1 MSIELAR
8 ARLRGI
14 YAIVAAA
21 VIIVVIPF
29 FQGTIL
35 AGTGYLTAIN
45 HITDQH
51 DFGPYLAWVA
61 QNQETDVIFHAVQF
75 LAFLLIFTLP
85 AALADILWA
94 SATRWSHIARITGQ
108 VGSGCYALAVL
119 VGLVVSGNS
128 AGSYADASTPGL
140 HAGIASDFAGRFA
153 IQNILSH
160 IAGGI
165 MLAVWLMIIG
175 AQMMRS
181 SQKALPSWIGYLAVL
196 VAALLVVTA
205 LQFAALPAAAET
217 SLSSLAFFALALW
230 LLALGIYLSRLR
242 AFPRLS
248 AAAPSGS
255 APGSSEST
263 PDTDVDSIGPTLQ
276 SGDQS
281 TLEETNR

>member
-21 VIIVVIPF
+21 IIIVVIPF
-29 FQGTIL
+29 FQGTVL
-35 AGTGYLTAIN
+35 AGTGYLTVIN
-45 HITDQH
+45 HITGQH

-85 AALADILWA
+85 AALAGILWA
-94 SATRWSHIARITGQ
+94 STTRWSRIARITGQ

-119 VGLVVSGNS
+119 VGLVISGNS
-128 AGSYADASTPGL
+128 AGSYADASTPSL
-140 HAGIASDFAGRFA
+140 RAAIASSFAGQFA
-153 IQNILSH
+153 IQNLLSH

-165 MLAVWLMIIG
+165 ILAVWLMIVG
-175 AQMMRS
+175 AQMMHS
-181 SQKALPSWIGYLAVL
+181 SQKALPSWLGYLAVL
-196 VAALLVVTA
+196 VAALLVITA

-217 SLSSLAFFALALW
+217 SLSSIAFFALALW
-230 LLALGIYLSRLR
+230 LLALGICLSRLQ
-242 AFPRLS
+242 AIPRLTEVAS
-248 AAAPSGS
+248 SRS

-263 PDTDVDSIGPTLQ
+263 PDSDVDSSAPILQ
-276 SGDQS
+276 SDDQS

>member
-21 VIIVVIPF
+21 IIIVVIPF

-61 QNQETDVIFHAVQF
+61 QNQETDVIFHAIQF

-85 AALADILWA
+85 AALATILWA
-94 SATRWSHIARITGQ
+94 SATRWSRIARITGQ

-128 AGSYADASTPGL
+128 AGSYADASTPAL
-140 HAGIASDFAGRFA
+140 RVGIASNFAGRFA

-175 AQMMRS
+175 AQLMRS
-181 SQKALPSWIGYLAVL
+181 SQKALPGWLGYLAVL
-196 VAALLVVTA
+196 VAALLVVTT

-242 AFPRLS
+242 AFPRLTAEAS
-248 AAAPSGS
+248 SGS
-255 APGSSEST
+255 APNSSEST
-263 PDTDVDSIGPTLQ
+263 PDIDVDSSGPTLQ
-276 SGDQS
+276 SDGQS

>member
-35 AGTGYLTAIN
+35 AGTGYLTAIS
-45 HITDQH
+45 HINDQH
-51 DFGPYLAWVA
+51 DFGPYLNWVA

-85 AALADILWA
+85 ATLADILWA
-94 SATRWSHIARITGQ
+94 SATRWSRISRITGQ

-128 AGSYADASTPGL
+128 AGSYANASTAGL
-140 HAGIASDFAGRFA
+140 HAGIASDFAGQFA

-181 SQKALPSWIGYLAVL
+181 SQKALPSWLGYLAVL

-230 LLALGIYLSRLR
+230 LLALGIYMSRLR

-248 AAAPSGS
+248 AAPPSGS

-276 SGDQS
+276 SDDQS

>member
-21 VIIVVIPF
+21 IIIVVIPF

-35 AGTGYLTAIN
+35 AGTGYLAAIN

-85 AALADILWA
+85 AALVDVLWA
-94 SATRWSHIARITGQ
+94 SATSWGRIARITGQ

-119 VGLVVSGNS
+119 VGLVISGNS
-128 AGSYADASTPGL
+128 AGSYADASTPAKQSSI
-140 HAGIASDFAGRFA
+140 AGNFAGGFA

-160 IAGGI
+160 IVGGVVLAG
-165 MLAVWLMIIG
+165 WLMIIG

-181 SQKALPSWIGYLAVL
+181 SQKALPSWLGYLAVL

-217 SLSSLAFFALALW
+217 SLSSLTFFALALW
-230 LLALGIYLSRLR
+230 LLGLGIYLSRLR
-242 AFPRLS
+242 AFPRRN
-248 AAAPSGS
+248 SGS
-255 APGSSEST
+255 AQGSSEST
-263 PDTDVDSIGPTLQ
+263 PDIDVDSSGPTLQ
-276 SGDQS
+276 SDGQS

>member
-21 VIIVVIPF
+21 IIIVVIPF

-75 LAFLLIFTLP
+75 VAFLLIFTLP
-85 AALADILWA
+85 AALADVLWA
-94 SATRWSHIARITGQ
+94 SATSWSRIARITGQ

-119 VGLVVSGNS
+119 VGLVISGNS
-128 AGSYADASTPGL
+128 AGSYADASTPAEQADI
-140 HAGIASDFAGRFA
+140 AGNFAGHFA
-153 IQNILSH
+153 IQNLLSH
-160 IAGGI
+160 IAGGVI
-165 MLAVWLMIIG
+165 LAVWLMIIG

-181 SQKALPSWIGYLAVL
+181 SQKALPSWLGYLAVL

-230 LLALGIYLSRLR
+230 LLALGIYLFRLR
-242 AFPRLS
+242 AFPRLT
-248 AAAPSGS
+248 SGS

-263 PDTDVDSIGPTLQ
+263 PGIDVDSSGPTLQ
-276 SGDQS
+276 SDGQS
-281 TLEETNR
+281 ALEETNR

>member
-21 VIIVVIPF
+21 IIIVVIPF

-35 AGTGYLTAIN
+35 AGTGYLAAIN

-85 AALADILWA
+85 AVLADILWT
-94 SATRWSHIARITGQ
+94 SPTTWSRIARISGQ

-128 AGSYADASTPGL
+128 AGSYADASTPAL
-140 HAGIASDFAGRFA
+140 RAAIADNFAGRFA

-165 MLAVWLMIIG
+165 MLAVWLMIAG

-181 SQKALPSWIGYLAVL
+181 SQKALPGWLGYLAVL

-230 LLALGIYLSRLR
+230 LLALGIYLYRLQ
-242 AFPRLS
+242 ALPRLP
-248 AAAPSGS
+248 AAASSES
-255 APGSSEST
+255 ASVSSEST
-263 PDTDVDSIGPTLQ
+263 HDIDVDSSGPTLQ
-276 SGDQS
+276 SDGQS